1 MCSVSGAHAWSV
13 VGVSSNCFHRI
24 DDIFNA
30 VKMRHRLWG
39 RLCRRSDVNSA
50 AGYRC
55 PRNFLSVILET
66 FYSLVTRTFSSW
78 RSRWK
83 YEGKQSV
90 IRFFKR
96 EVEQRGSNQLR
107 CEKCFTP
114 LWSKIQMFTVN
125 ASHCAADLS
134 GFLNIL
140 CCSLKRNRRN
150 SKVVVIAI
158 APMFLWSTRSRPP
171 TLTNPFRC
179 SFGDTFLRASFIV
192 FKTISAIVFLAAVV
206 VVLLRYVMHHY
217 VKLVLQQTRELQ
229 LLGAVR
235 TCCLATRFHC
245 WRVGGPLAG
254 SVEMSSKLS
263 FQIDRLKFSHRSGDV
278 AVLFGRFC
286 FKFFLFLLLLLDLVF
301 QTPGTVK
308 SHHDIPD
315 RKSFKYFHNVLW
327 PCLTMHIFTKYL

>member
-1 MCSVSGAHAWSV
+1 MCSVSGAHALSV

-66 FYSLVTRTFSSW
+66 FYSLVTKTFSSW

-96 EVEQRGSNQLR
+96 EVEQRGSNQIR
-107 CEKCFTP
+107 CEKYFTP

-150 SKVVVIAI
+150 SKVIVIAI

-171 TLTNPFRC
+171 TLTNPLPLQFRRHFPSRVLHC
-179 SFGDTFLRASFIV
+179 LQDNLGDRVSGRCRRGASALRHASLREAGSAANARASASRCG
-192 FKTISAIVFLAAVV
+192 KDL
-206 VVLLRYVMHHY
+206 
-217 VKLVLQQTRELQ
+217 
-229 LLGAVR
+229 LLGNTFSLL
-235 TCCLATRFHC
+235 TCRWTIGWVCR
-245 WRVGGPLAG
+245 
-254 SVEMSSKLS
+254 
-263 FQIDRLKFSHRSGDV
+263 
-278 AVLFGRFC
+278 
-286 FKFFLFLLLLLDLVF
+286 
-301 QTPGTVK
+301 
-308 SHHDIPD
+308 
-315 RKSFKYFHNVLW
+315 NVQ
-327 PCLTMHIFTKYL
+327 